1 MDASEDPNASGASFA
16 RRLVEARPMVVA
28 ALASHL
34 GDLDAAEEAFA
45 DACVALTE
53 SGAQPDHLAGWLIA
67 VGKRKAI
74 DRFRKR
80 DARQRADN
88 AAKEIAEGEMP
99 SDWENV
105 FQLPEAI
112 PDERL
117 RLIFIC
123 CHPALALEARAAL
136 ALKVICGLDVPAIA
150 ELFLTSEATMFARI
164 TRAKAKIRDAR
175 VSFELPPRR
184 EWPERVEAVLL
195 ALELAYTSAYSDAGG
210 SRAGNKGGELADEV
224 ERLTTMLAELLPED
238 PEALGLAALV
248 SLARSREETRI
259 DGEGAMVPLSQQDAA
274 LWDRARIERAR
285 VWMDAAQN
293 TAKPGPYQVLAAI
306 QLTHARRL
314 FDGEVDWG
322 AIAKL
327 YDALMVLR
335 PGPMV
340 ALNRALAVAEVDGP
354 EVALARV
361 EAIEAKGLE
370 NARPFHVARARL
382 LERMGRGEDALAA
395 LDTALIRDPPDAE
408 RLYLES
414 WRKSVS
420 ERS

>member
-53 SGAQPDHLAGWLIA
+53 SGAEPDHLAGWLIT

-74 DRFRKR
+74 DRIRKR

-210 SRAGNKGGELADEV
+210 SRAGNEGG
-224 ERLTTMLAELLPED
+224 
-238 PEALGLAALV
+238 
-248 SLARSREETRI
+248 
-259 DGEGAMVPLSQQDAA
+259 
-274 LWDRARIERAR
+274 
-285 VWMDAAQN
+285 
-293 TAKPGPYQVLAAI
+293 
-306 QLTHARRL
+306 
-314 FDGEVDWG
+314 
-322 AIAKL
+322 
-327 YDALMVLR
+327 
-335 PGPMV
+335 
-340 ALNRALAVAEVDGP
+340 
-354 EVALARV
+354 
-361 EAIEAKGLE
+361 
-370 NARPFHVARARL
+370 
-382 LERMGRGEDALAA
+382 
-395 LDTALIRDPPDAE
+395 
-408 RLYLES
+408 
-414 WRKSVS
+414 
-420 ERS
+420 

>member
-1 MDASEDPNASGASFA
+1 MDASEVPNASGASFA
-16 RRLVEARPMVVA
+16 RALAEARPIVVA

-34 GDLDAAEEAFA
+34 SDLDGAEEAFA

-53 SGAQPDHLAGWLIA
+53 SGAKPDHLAGWLIT

-74 DRFRKR
+74 DRIRKR
-80 DARQRADN
+80 DARRRADDG
-88 AAKEIAEGEMP
+88 AMEIAEGEM
-99 SDWENV
+99 DNII
-105 FQLPEAI
+105 QLPEAI

-136 ALKVICGLDVPAIA
+136 TLKMICGLDVPAIA

-184 EWPERVEAVLL
+184 EWPERVGAVLL

-210 SRAGNKGGELADEV
+210 SRAGNEGGELAEEV
-224 ERLTTMLAELLPED
+224 ERLATMLAELLPDE
-238 PEALGLAALV
+238 PEVLGLAALV
-248 SLARSREETRI
+248 TLARSREAARV
-259 DGEGAMVPLSQQDAA
+259 DAQGAMVPLSQQDTTR
-274 LWDRARIERAR
+274 WDRARIDRAR
-285 VWMDAAQN
+285 AWMDAASAH
-293 TAKPGPYQVLAAI
+293 AKPGPYQVMAAI

-314 FDGEVDWG
+314 FDGVVDWA
-322 AIAKL
+322 AIATL
-327 YDALMVLR
+327 YDALMIMR
-335 PGPMV
+335 AGPIV
-340 ALNRALAVAEVDGP
+340 ALNRALAVAEIEGP
-354 EVALARV
+354 EEGLAQV

-382 LERMGRGEDALAA
+382 LERMGRGEDALATLDAA
-395 LDTALIRDPPDAE
+395 LKRDPPEAE
-408 RLYLES
+408 RLYLDK
-414 WRKSVS
+414 WR
-420 ERS
+420 ERMLEHS